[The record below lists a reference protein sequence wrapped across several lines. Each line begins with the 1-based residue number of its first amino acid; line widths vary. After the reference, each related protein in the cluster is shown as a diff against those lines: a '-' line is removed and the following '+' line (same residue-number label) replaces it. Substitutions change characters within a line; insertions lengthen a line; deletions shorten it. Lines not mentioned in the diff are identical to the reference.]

1 MKFHVNRVNLFDR
14 LNSLP
19 ALGPFDNVVGSP
31 APVVLLGVALAPG
44 GEVFDGRV
52 ALHAVLAGQA
62 LVDRGVDGAQFDLA
76 LQLAGGLLPV
86 RLEVLA
92 VSAPRGEELDL

>member
-1 MKFHVNRVNLFDR
+1 MQVTSVNLTTA
-14 LNSLP
+14 LNSVP
-19 ALGPFDNVVGSP
+19 ALRPFDNVVRSP
-31 APVVLLGVALAPG
+31 AAVVLLGVSLAPG
-44 GEVFDGRV
+44 GEVLDGRV
-52 ALHAVLAGQA
+52 SLHAVLAGQA

-86 RLEVLA
+86 WFEVLA